1 MNIGAKELDEV
12 ISYINK
18 YEHEH
23 EYNTI
28 LSGNKELVDKI
39 KNRIKNNNFDILYV
53 NLLKDDNN
61 IYLFNNEELNIK
73 ELIVRYE

>member
-1 MNIGAKELDEV
+1 MTIGAKELDEV

-18 YEHEH
+18 YEY

-53 NLLKDDNN
+53 NLLKDDDN
-61 IYLFNNEELNIK
+61 IYLINNEELNKK

>member
-18 YEHEH
+18 YEH

-39 KNRIKNNNFDILYV
+39 KNRIKNNNFNILYV
-53 NLLKDDNN
+53 NLLKDDDN
-61 IYLFNNEELNIK
+61 IYLFNSVKAITLTEQEL
-73 ELIVRYE
+73 

>member
-1 MNIGAKELDEV
+1 MTIGAKELDEV

-18 YEHEH
+18 YEHK
-23 EYNTI
+23 YNTI

-53 NLLKDDNN
+53 NLLKDDDN
-61 IYLFNNEELNIK
+61 IYLFNNEELNKK
-73 ELIVRYE
+73 ELVVRYE

>member
-1 MNIGAKELDEV
+1 MNIDAKELDEV

-18 YEHEH
+18 YEH

-53 NLLKDDNN
+53 NLLKDDDN
-61 IYLFNNEELNIK
+61 IYLFNNEELNKK

>member
-1 MNIGAKELDEV
+1 MTIGAKELDEV

-18 YEHEH
+18 YEHK
-23 EYNTI
+23 YNTI

-53 NLLKDDNN
+53 NLLKDDDN
-61 IYLFNNEELNIK
+61 IYLINNEELNKK

>member
-18 YEHEH
+18 YEH

-53 NLLKDDNN
+53 NLLKDDDN
-61 IYLFNNEELNIK
+61 IYLFNNEELNKI
-73 ELIVRYE
+73 IVRYE

>member
-1 MNIGAKELDEV
+1 MNIDAKELDEV

-18 YEHEH
+18 YEHE
-23 EYNTI
+23 YNTI
-28 LSGNKELVDKI
+28 LSRNKELVDKI

-53 NLLKDDNN
+53 NLLKDDDN
-61 IYLFNNEELNIK
+61 IYLFNNEELNKK

>member
-18 YEHEH
+18 YKHK
-23 EYNTI
+23 YNTI

-39 KNRIKNNNFDILYV
+39 KNCTKNNDFDILYIS
-53 NLLKDDNN
+53 LLKDDDNV
-61 IYLFNNEELNIK
+61 YLINNEMLNKK

>member
-18 YEHEH
+18 YEH

-53 NLLKDDNN
+53 NLLKDDDN
-61 IYLFNNEELNIK
+61 IYLFNNEELNKK